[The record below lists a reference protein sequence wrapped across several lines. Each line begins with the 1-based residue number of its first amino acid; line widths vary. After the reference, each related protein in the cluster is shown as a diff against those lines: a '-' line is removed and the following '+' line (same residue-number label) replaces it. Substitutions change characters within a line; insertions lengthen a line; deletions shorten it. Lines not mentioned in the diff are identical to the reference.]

1 MNKIKVVQIG
11 DGHDHAHVALKCL
24 LSLPEVFEVVG
35 YVSTDDND
43 MAKRNRAFPW
53 FKSAKCLTLDE
64 AFSIPD
70 LKGAVIETDDA
81 LLTKYAMLALRR
93 GLHVQMDKPGGQ
105 DHKEFCEMVDY
116 AKDNG
121 LVFHT
126 GYMYRY
132 NPAIKKAVQMV
143 KSGELGEIYSIEAQ
157 MSCWLSDSK
166 RAWLKTFKGGM
177 TNFLGCHLIDM
188 VLQMKG
194 SPSEIIPLNTVSRQ
208 DLSGEDI
215 GLAVLKY
222 DNMTAVVKSNGM
234 ETGGPLRRKI
244 VITGELGT
252 IEINPTEYPK
262 EGFGTAIFTD
272 MRITMVKDD
281 EWNCRPDPIVF
292 GPFDR
297 YEEMFLEFSKIV
309 NGEMENPYSYE
320 YEKYL
325 HEILLKA
332 CGE

>member
-11 DGHDHAHVALKCL
+11 TGHDHAHVAMKCL
-24 LSLPEVFEVVG
+24 LSLPEVFDVVG
-35 YVSTDDND
+35 YVRVDQND
-43 MAKRNRAFPW
+43 MSERNLSFPW
-53 FKSAKCLTLDE
+53 FKDIKCLTLEE
-64 AFSIPD
+64 AFNIPD
-70 LKGAVIETDDA
+70 LQCAVIETDDA
-81 LLTKYAMLALRR
+81 LLTKYALLALKR

-105 DHKEFCEMVDY
+105 DHKELSFAFDF
-116 AKDNG
+116 AKANN
-121 LVFHT
+121 LTLHT

-132 NPAIKKAVQMV
+132 NPAIKKALQMA
-143 KSGELGEIYSIEAQ
+143 KDGELGEIYSIEAQ

-177 TNFLGCHLIDM
+177 TNFLGCHLIDF

-194 SPSEIIPLNTVSRQ
+194 TPKEIIPLSVCSRN
-208 DLSGEDI
+208 DLGGEDV

-222 DNMTAVVKSNGM
+222 DNCTATIKSNGM

-244 VITGELGT
+244 VVTGELGT

-262 EGFGTAIFTD
+262 QGYGTAIFTD
-272 MRITMVKDD
+272 MRVTLVKDD
-281 EWNCRPDPIVF
+281 EWNCRPEPIVF

-297 YEEMFLEFSKIV
+297 YQEMFLEFARIV

-332 CGE
+332 CGD

>member
-1 MNKIKVVQIG
+1 MKKIKVIQIG
-11 DGHDHAHVALKCL
+11 DGHDHAHVSLKCL
-24 LSLPEVFEVVG
+24 LNMSDVFEVVG

-43 MAKRNRAFPW
+43 MARRNRAFPW
-53 FKSAKCLTLDE
+53 FKTAKCFTLEE
-64 AFSIPD
+64 AFAIPD

-81 LLTKYAMLALRR
+81 LLTKYARLALEH

-105 DHKEFCEMVDY
+105 DHKEFCQMVDY
-116 AKDNG
+116 AKEHD

-132 NPAIKKAVQMV
+132 NPAIKKALQMV
-143 KSGELGEIYSIEAQ
+143 KDGELGEIYSIEAQ
-157 MSCWLSDSK
+157 MSCYLNDTK
-166 RAWLKTFKGGM
+166 RAWLKSFKGGM
-177 TNFLGCHLIDM
+177 TNFLGCHLIDF

-194 SPSEIIPLNTVSRQ
+194 TPKEIIPLSVCSRN
-208 DLSGEDI
+208 DLGGEDV
-215 GLAVLKY
+215 GLAILKY
-222 DNMTAVVKSNGM
+222 DNCTATIKSNGM

-244 VITGELGT
+244 VVSGELGT

-262 EGFGTAIFTD
+262 QGYGTAIFTD
-272 MRITMVKDD
+272 MRVTLVKDD
-281 EWNCRPDPIVF
+281 EWNCRPEPIVF

-332 CGE
+332 CGD

>member
-70 LKGAVIETDDA
+70 LKGAVIETDD
-81 LLTKYAMLALRR
+81 LLLSKYARLAIER
-93 GLHVQMDKPGGQ
+93 GLHVHMDKPGGQ
-105 DHKEFCEMVDY
+105 DHKEFCEMVDF
-116 AKDNG
+116 AKENG

-132 NPAIKKAVQMV
+132 NPAIKKTIEMV
-143 KSGELGEIYSIEAQ
+143 KNNELGEIYSIETQ
-157 MSCWLSDSK
+157 MSCYLDEGK
-166 RAWLKTFKGGM
+166 RAWLKDFKGGM
-177 TNFLGCHLIDM
+177 INFLGCHLIDA

-194 SPSEIIPLNTVSRQ
+194 IPNEILPLSAVSRG
-208 DLSGEDI
+208 DLGGEDV

-222 DNMTAVVKSNGM
+222 DNCTAVIKSNGM
-234 ETGGPLRRKI
+234 ETGGPLRRKM
-244 VITGELGT
+244 VVTGEKGT
-252 IEINPTEYPK
+252 IEINPIEYPK
-262 EGFGTAIFTD
+262 SGYGTAIFTD
-272 MRITMVKDD
+272 MRVCLSKDD
-281 EWNCRPDPIVF
+281 DWNIRPEPTTF

-332 CGE
+332 CGD